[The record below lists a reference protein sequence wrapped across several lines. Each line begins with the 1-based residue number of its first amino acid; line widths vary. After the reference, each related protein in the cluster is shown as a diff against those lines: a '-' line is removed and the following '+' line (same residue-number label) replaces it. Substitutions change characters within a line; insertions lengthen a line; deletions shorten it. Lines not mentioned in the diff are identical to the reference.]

1 MSRGTFTEGRDVELF
16 LSIYPELASCQAVP
30 TMREGLDTS
39 VPVPAPS
46 PRTWVAAAFERA
58 CLDSFPI

>member
-1 MSRGTFTEGRDVELF
+1 MDLF
-16 LSIYPELASCQAVP
+16 LSIYSELASCQAIP

-46 PRTWVAAAFERA
+46 PMTWVPAAFERA
-58 CLDSFPI
+58 CLESFSI